1 MREEQKKKKRRLR
14 DITFEKSGNHIAL
27 VGPCVGG
34 PANQVETVLWKSKAT
49 DDISE
54 EEVKQLLEK
63 ASEKSEVEKAKWNSE
78 IRETLNELVREKY
91 KDSSKDGW
99 LYLED
104 FNATTLVVNRD
115 NGLFTVSYSLS
126 DDGEYVIGNDEQEVE
141 IKRIY
146 VEKGVA
152 HLTEEAKEVL
162 DEGVYSLLSKALDNP
177 ETNERVVKH
186 VSESLEKAK
195 IKMQEEIQKAVDAA
209 KAEAAAQLAAVQEE
223 LTKAKEIIAQVE
235 AEKKAAVLKARQEAV
250 AAFDKDGAEALVKAT
265 EGLADEAFEVIL
277 KSLKAKQEQLEQS
290 DLFKQTGT
298 QGAEAPE
305 EESPTVVAI
314 RKMAEQAT
322 K

>member
-34 PANQVETVLWKSKAT
+34 PANNVETVLWKSKAT

-91 KDSSKDGW
+91 KESSKDGW

-126 DDGEYVIGNDEQEVE
+126 DDGEYVIGDDEQEVE

-146 VEKGVA
+146 IEKGVA
-152 HLTEEAKEVL
+152 HLTEEAKEAL

-265 EGLADEAFEVIL
+265 EALADEAFEVIL

>member
-1 MREEQKKKKRRLR
+1 MAEQKKRKLKNI
-14 DITFEKSGNHIAL
+14 DFSKSGSHCAL
-27 VGPCVGG
+27 VGPIVGG
-34 PANQVETVLWKSKAT
+34 PANQQHTILWKSKAT

-91 KDSSKDGW
+91 KESSKDGW

-146 VEKGVA
+146 IEKGVA

-209 KAEAAAQLAAVQEE
+209 KAEAAAQLTAVQEE

>member
-34 PANQVETVLWKSKAT
+34 PANNVETVLWKSKAT

-78 IRETLNELVREKY
+78 IRKTLNELVREKY
-91 KDSSKDGW
+91 KESSKDGW

-115 NGLFTVSYSLS
+115 NDLFTVSYSLS

-141 IKRIY
+141 IKCIY
-146 VEKGVA
+146 IEKGVA

-162 DEGVYSLLSKALDNP
+162 NEGVYSLLSKALDNP

-209 KAEAAAQLAAVQEE
+209 KAEAAAQLTAVQEE

-265 EGLADEAFEVIL
+265 EGLTDEAFEVIL

>member
-1 MREEQKKKKRRLR
+1 MSAEQKKKRRLR

-27 VGPCVGG
+27 VGPSVGSA
-34 PANQVETVLWKSKAT
+34 ANNHKTVLWKSRST
-49 DDISE
+49 EDISE
-54 EEVKQLLEK
+54 EEVKQLVEK
-63 ASEKSEVEKAKWNSE
+63 ASEQSEVEKAKWNSE

-91 KDSSKDGW
+91 KESSKDGW

-115 NGLFTVSYSLS
+115 NVLFTVSYSLS
-126 DDGEYVIGNDEQEVE
+126 DDGEYVLGNDEQEVE
-141 IKRIY
+141 VKRIY
-146 VEKGVA
+146 IEKGVA
-152 HLTEEAKEVL
+152 YLTEEAKEVL

-209 KAEAAAQLAAVQEE
+209 KAEAAAQLTAVQEE

-250 AAFDKDGAEALVKAT
+250 AAFDKDGAEALAKAT
-265 EGLADEAFEVIL
+265 EGLTDEAFEVIL
-277 KSLKAKQEQLEQS
+277 KSLKTKQEAIEQS
-290 DLFKQTGT
+290 DLFKQAGV
-298 QGAEAPE
+298 QGGEAPE
-305 EESPTVVAI
+305 QESPTVVAL
-314 RKMAEQAT
+314 RKAAEASE
-322 K
+322 

>member
-1 MREEQKKKKRRLR
+1 MSEEIKKKKHRLK
-14 DITFEKSGNHIAL
+14 DITFEHKGAHIAL
-27 VGPCVGG
+27 VGPAVGG
-34 PANQVETVLWKSKAT
+34 PANRAETVLWKSKAT

-63 ASEKSEVEKAKWNSE
+63 ASEKSEVEKAKWYSE

-91 KDSSKDGW
+91 KESSKDGW

-104 FNATTLVVNRD
+104 FNATTLVVTRD
-115 NGLFTVSYSLS
+115 NVLFTVSYSLS
-126 DDGEYVIGNDEQEVE
+126 DDGEYVLGNDEQEVE

-146 VEKGVA
+146 IEKGVA

-290 DLFKQTGT
+290 DLFKQAGT

>member
-1 MREEQKKKKRRLR
+1 MSEEIKKKKRRLK
-14 DITFEKSGNHIAL
+14 DITFEHTGAHIAL
-27 VGPCVGG
+27 VGPAVGG
-34 PANQVETVLWKSKAT
+34 PANMAETVLWKSKAT

-91 KDSSKDGW
+91 KESSKDGW

-146 VEKGVA
+146 IEKGVA

>member
-1 MREEQKKKKRRLR
+1 MSEKRNKKFQIK
-14 DITFEKSGNHIAL
+14 DISFRHEGAHIAL
-27 VGPCVGG
+27 VHKAQGG
-34 PANQVETVLWKSKAT
+34 PANQRKTLIFKSSSI
-49 DDISE
+49 DDITE
-54 EEVKQLLEK
+54 KDVKELIEK

-91 KDSSKDGW
+91 KESSKDGW

-146 VEKGVA
+146 IEKGVA

-186 VSESLEKAK
+186 VSDSLEKAK

-290 DLFKQTGT
+290 DLFKQAGV
-298 QGAEAPE
+298 QGGEAPE

>member
-34 PANQVETVLWKSKAT
+34 PANNVETVLWKSKAT

-91 KDSSKDGW
+91 KESSKDGW

-209 KAEAAAQLAAVQEE
+209 KAEAADQLAAVQEE

>member
-34 PANQVETVLWKSKAT
+34 PANNVETVLWKSKAT

-91 KDSSKDGW
+91 KESSKDGW

-146 VEKGVA
+146 IEKGVA

-209 KAEAAAQLAAVQEE
+209 KAEAAAKLAAVQEE

-277 KSLKAKQEQLEQS
+277 KSLKVKQEQLEQS

-298 QGAEAPE
+298 QGVEAPE